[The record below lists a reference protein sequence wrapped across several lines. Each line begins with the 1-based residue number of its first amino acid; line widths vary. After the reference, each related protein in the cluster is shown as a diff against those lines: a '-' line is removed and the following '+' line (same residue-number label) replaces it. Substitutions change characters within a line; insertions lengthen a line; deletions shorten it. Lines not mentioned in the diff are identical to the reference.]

1 MRENGLKTLWAA
13 DRPAV
18 NGWLG
23 IPSSAA
29 AENMAQAGWDSLTVD
44 LQHGLVDYQTAIG
57 MLQAISTTATT
68 PLVRVPWNEP
78 GIIMKMLDAG
88 AYGVIC
94 PMVNSR
100 AEAEA
105 LVRACRY
112 PPEGERSFG
121 PVRATWYGG
130 DDYAVKANETLL
142 VLPMIETRKAVEH
155 LDEILST
162 PGVDGVY
169 VGPAD
174 LGLSH
179 GFPAKGDRDEPE
191 LLEIIHAIAVAAK
204 RHGKFAGIHCGAPAY
219 ARGMVEKGYRLVTIQ
234 ADNQLLAAAAR
245 RAVELTRTGR
255 AEGSGGGLY

>member
-1 MRENGLKTLWAA
+1 M
-13 DRPAV
+13 

-44 LQHGLVDYQTAIG
+44 LQHGLVDYQTAVG
-57 MLQAISTTATT
+57 MLQAISTTDAT

-78 GIIMKMLDAG
+78 GIIGKMLDAG

-112 PPEGERSFG
+112 PPDGERSFG
-121 PVRATWYGG
+121 PVRAAWYGG
-130 DDYAVKANETLL
+130 ADYAVKANETVL
-142 VLPMIETRKAVEH
+142 VLPMIETRAAVEN
-155 LDEILST
+155 LDEILSV

-179 GFPAKGDRDEPE
+179 GYPAKGDRDEEE
-191 LLEIIHAIAVAAK
+191 LLAIIRRIAERAAT
-204 RHGKFAGIHCGAPAY
+204 HGKSAGIHCGVPAY
-219 ARGMVEKGYRLVTIQ
+219 ARRMIEDGYRLVTIQ
-234 ADNQLLAAAAR
+234 ADNQLLNAAAR
-245 RAVELTRTGR
+245 RAVELTRHGVS
-255 AEGSGGGLY
+255 EGSGGGLY